1 MKFSDNSLVVRCL
14 LESFRAANE
23 CCRASKT
30 MFESFMKILTNF
42 RVTSALSGDMGLET
56 DPDLEETEAGMVGWV
71 WREISSSYVNIGLT
85 VAILYLLYK
94 ILFAKEEED
103 PVVAVE
109 PPLPPV
115 KKQVRR

>member
-1 MKFSDNSLVVRCL
+1 
-14 LESFRAANE
+14 
-23 CCRASKT
+23 
-30 MFESFMKILTNF
+30 
-42 RVTSALSGDMGLET
+42 MGLET
-56 DPDLEETEAGMVGWV
+56 DPELEETEAGMVGWV

-115 KKQVRR
+115 KKQVRLSGRVHNS

>member
-1 MKFSDNSLVVRCL
+1 
-14 LESFRAANE
+14 
-23 CCRASKT
+23 
-30 MFESFMKILTNF
+30 
-42 RVTSALSGDMGLET
+42 MGLET

-115 KKQVRR
+115 KKQVRLRPPRSQQFPRHGRHYLHSPNV